1 MNCIFEFL
9 QRRICCESGTVS
21 DGRVGAEG
29 VGDDHVGVEARESRL
44 PRSRECLLPTR
55 SVATPDLF
63 ASPSLASPTPNSFP
77 IAASARR
84 THSQQPIKPSQ
95 RPSRRQLPPL
105 GVSLVDIRVNS
116 AVNRSQPP
124 VSPTASICMQP
135 AQRGERDSGD
145 PLSQDT
151 PATLY
156 APHLN
161 ESCCRASHVSM
172 HLPARSMFA
181 AGLINVGASTPA
193 RRPASTAP
201 KAACGFSPISRNTGG
216 PADAG
221 NTQCSVSGRRVSE
234 SAHKRCVAS
243 IADPSFMW
251 ARFPLRRRSRVEA
264 DRDAAF
270 HAGVR
275 LADHIRD

>member
-44 PRSRECLLPTR
+44 GSRECLLPTR

-145 PLSQDT
+145 PLVILQLRLDASRR
-151 PATLY
+151 
-156 APHLN
+156 
-161 ESCCRASHVSM
+161 CRA
-172 HLPARSMFA
+172 L
-181 AGLINVGASTPA
+181 
-193 RRPASTAP
+193 
-201 KAACGFSPISRNTGG
+201 TGD
-216 PADAG
+216 P
-221 NTQCSVSGRRVSE
+221 GR
-234 SAHKRCVAS
+234 VAS
-243 IADPSFMW
+243 SSRSPRIPRLPYTHRTSMSLAVELHMSRCIFRHG
-251 ARFPLRRRSRVEA
+251 ACSPL
-264 DRDAAF
+264 
-270 HAGVR
+270 G
-275 LADHIRD
+275 